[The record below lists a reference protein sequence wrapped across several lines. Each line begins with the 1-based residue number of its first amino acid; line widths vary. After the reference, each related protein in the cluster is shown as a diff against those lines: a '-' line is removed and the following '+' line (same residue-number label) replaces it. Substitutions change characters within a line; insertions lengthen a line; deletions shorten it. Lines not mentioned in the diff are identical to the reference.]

1 VKHTIPEDGVA
12 VPGNPAAA
20 AFAAEVDRNKRT
32 HAKNIDDAGDQL
44 AEIRDLVRAA
54 FELDEGRGTQ
64 ASGTLQ
70 AVLNVIVQKVD
81 ALDIVLA
88 DVRAY
93 ELAAG
98 I

>member
-1 VKHTIPEDGVA
+1 MPSH
-12 VPGNPAAA
+12 PAAA
-20 AFAAEVDRNKRT
+20 ALAAYEDQNKKI
-32 HAKNIDDAGDQL
+32 HAKDIIDAEDQL
-44 AEIRDLVRAA
+44 AEIRDLVQAA
-54 FELDEGRGTQ
+54 FQLDEGRGREGS
-64 ASGTLQ
+64 ATLQ
-70 AVLNVIVQKVD
+70 AVLFVIVQKVD